1 MSFVEGYYLR
11 FGNYKAATNP
21 YYSQSG
27 WSTCETLCD
36 NDYLC
41 NGYSI
46 DAYNNLCYLSSCTNY
61 TSVPACPLCLYA
73 MKISITSPD
82 LCWATSTTTPTTTT
96 PMTTTP
102 TTTTPKTTT
111 PMTTT
116 TLTTTTTPTTSV
128 PSTENVTYNV
138 INTTSCICIC
148 TEVNQSLEVAI
159 QNRREELT
167 VNPLKLASTTRKRTS
182 AQDIRVTSKVIGT
195 VAILILVG
203 FGLFFFLGD
212 LVSVFCLIF
221 TKNVIIQKEVNLE

>member
-36 NDYLC
+36 IDYLC

-82 LCWATSTTTPTTTT
+82 LCWATTTPTATTPTTTT
-96 PMTTTP
+96 PT
-102 TTTTPKTTT
+102 TTT

-116 TLTTTTTPTTSV
+116 TLTTTTTPTSV
-128 PSTENVTYNV
+128 SLTKNVTYNV

-203 FGLFFFLGD
+203 FGLFLFLGD

-221 TKNVIIQKEVNLE
+221 AKNVNIQKEVNLE

>member
-102 TTTTPKTTT
+102 TTRTPKTTT

-148 TEVNQSLEVAI
+148 TEVNQSLEESI

-167 VNPLKLASTTRKRTS
+167 VNPLKLASTTRKHTS

>member
-1 MSFVEGYYLR
+1 MSFVEGYYIR
-11 FGNYKAATNP
+11 FGNYKAASDP

-46 DAYNNLCYLSSCTNY
+46 DAYNNFCYLSSCTNY

-73 MKISITSPD
+73 MKNPITSPD
-82 LCWATSTTTPTTTT
+82 LCWTTSKTTPTTTASTTTTPTTTT
-96 PMTTTP
+96 TLNTTMT
-102 TTTTPKTTT
+102 
-111 PMTTT
+111 
-116 TLTTTTTPTTSV
+116 
-128 PSTENVTYNV
+128 STKPASSTKNVTNIV
-138 INTTSCICIC
+138 MNTTSCICVC
-148 TEVNQSLEVAI
+148 TEVNQTLEEAI

-182 AQDIRVTSKVIGT
+182 AQDIRVMSKVIGT

-221 TKNVIIQKEVNLE
+221 LPKKC